1 MDLRALFPPERDEDL
16 ALLLPPVP
24 LLEVRL
30 QGVRRPVF
38 RPGLLKDLAV
48 RLDLAEDG
56 YATRAGR
63 GLEKG
68 TTEAPQ
74 PTQWRS
80 RTFFRPLAAT
90 VNLLPQKLHRD
101 VLILVEDQLAQALK
115 QALEELRAQR
125 VRLATIRRRHI
136 SEEYARLHRTS
147 GSTHKTQR
155 NSGLTHQAHD
165 AASKVAMWVMHPPPL

>member
-56 YATRAGR
+56 YTTRAGR

-68 TTEAPQ
+68 ATEARGQHSGAAAP
-74 PTQWRS
+74 S
-80 RTFFRPLAAT
+80 SGHSLPL
-90 VNLLPQKLHRD
+90 
-101 VLILVEDQLAQALK
+101 
-115 QALEELRAQR
+115 
-125 VRLATIRRRHI
+125 
-136 SEEYARLHRTS
+136 
-147 GSTHKTQR
+147 
-155 NSGLTHQAHD
+155 
-165 AASKVAMWVMHPPPL
+165 